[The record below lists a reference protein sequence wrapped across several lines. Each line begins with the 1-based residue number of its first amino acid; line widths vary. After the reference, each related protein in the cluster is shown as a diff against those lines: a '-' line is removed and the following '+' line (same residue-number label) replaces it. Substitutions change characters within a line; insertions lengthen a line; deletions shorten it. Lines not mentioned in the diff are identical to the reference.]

1 MTKKPPDGLAICQP
15 VSPEN
20 GSQNK
25 AKPKGRDDY
34 KVGYGKPPREH
45 SFKPGEG
52 GRKKGSRNKLGED
65 FIQSLAEDF
74 AKHGAAAIEKVRLE
88 KPDAYIKVVASLL
101 PKDVNLNVRQLDD
114 LTDEQLLVRLKQVT
128 KLAGPLLGN
137 LDGGDDA
144 DASRH

>member
-1 MTKKPPDGLAICQP
+1 MTTKPTA
-15 VSPEN
+15 N

-25 AKPKGRDDY
+25 AKPKGREGY
-34 KVGYGKPPREH
+34 TVGYGKPPREH

-65 FIQSLAEDF
+65 FILALAEDF
-74 AKHGAAAIEKVRLE
+74 AKHGAAAIERVRLE

-114 LTDEQLLVRLKQVT
+114 LTDEQLLARLQQVT
-128 KLAGPLLGN
+128 ALAKPLLAAI
-137 LDGGDDA
+137 DESE
-144 DASRH
+144 SRVKP